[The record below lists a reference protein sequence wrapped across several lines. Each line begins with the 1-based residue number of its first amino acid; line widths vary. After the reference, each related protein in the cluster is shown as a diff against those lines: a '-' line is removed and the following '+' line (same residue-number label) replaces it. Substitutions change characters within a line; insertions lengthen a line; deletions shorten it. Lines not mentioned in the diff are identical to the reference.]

1 MDGRPPGLF
10 IYYRQED
17 FSGLDIE
24 QLFKHLTCV
33 EHRIWSRRNSIADGY
48 AIDSR
53 GENLLHIVE
62 GYSRRCHY
70 RLIHSCALHLIDYSG
85 ELIRNRHMQAR
96 IVKIFGFKRFHSVGV
111 GRVDPNY
118 SMGAEALAG
127 FLALLYGMDMD
138 TRHSEFL
145 HHINVSMDNED
156 GIGLLTLA
164 DDIHCNIAHLIV
176 GSAGHIYLYP
186 PAARLHYKAYLF
198 YRGVAP
204 CSGPGYKL

>member
-62 GYSRRCHY
+62 GYSADATTGSSTPARFTSSTIAASSSGTDIC
-70 RLIHSCALHLIDYSG
+70 RLA
-85 ELIRNRHMQAR
+85 
-96 IVKIFGFKRFHSVGV
+96 
-111 GRVDPNY
+111 
-118 SMGAEALAG
+118 
-127 FLALLYGMDMD
+127 
-138 TRHSEFL
+138 
-145 HHINVSMDNED
+145 
-156 GIGLLTLA
+156 
-164 DDIHCNIAHLIV
+164 
-176 GSAGHIYLYP
+176 
-186 PAARLHYKAYLF
+186 
-198 YRGVAP
+198 
-204 CSGPGYKL
+204 